1 MTAKKKSGLGTNPL
15 AVETSSKGIFQ
26 KTEETPENGN
36 QIPENGNQ
44 ENYRTIEALAHTTSH
59 TAKSNP
65 MTKMEFLAEDQD
77 LDKVTLRISI
87 ELNDW
92 LDDLLKQGKRNHGQK
107 IAKEVWVQA
116 ALELFKAM
124 PVDWTEIQS
133 VEQMRERL
141 NFLES
146 SFQKPEN

>member
-1 MTAKKKSGLGTNPL
+1 MTAKKKLGLGTNPL
-15 AVETSSKGIFQ
+15 AAETSSKGIFQ
-26 KTEETPENGN
+26 KTEEIPENGN

>member
-15 AVETSSKGIFQ
+15 ATTTSKGIFQ
-26 KTEETPENGN
+26 KTEAIPENGN

-44 ENYRTIEALAHTTSH
+44 KTSRAIEEQDLTTPSL
-59 TAKSNP
+59 TANSSQI
-65 MTKMEFLAEDQD
+65 TKLEFLAEDQD

-92 LDDLLKQGKRNHGQK
+92 LDNLLKQGKRNHGQK

>member
-26 KTEETPENGN
+26 KTEE
-36 QIPENGNQ
+36 IPENGNQ
-44 ENYRTIEALAHTTSH
+44 ENYRTIESLAHTTSH

>member
-26 KTEETPENGN
+26 KTEEIPENGN

-44 ENYRTIEALAHTTSH
+44 ENHRTIEALAHPKSPK
-59 TAKSNP
+59 AKSRQI
-65 MTKMEFLAEDQD
+65 TKMEFLAEDQD

-92 LDDLLKQGKRNHGQK
+92 LDNLLKQGKRNHGQK

-141 NFLES
+141 HFLES
-146 SFQKPEN
+146 SFHKPEN

>member
-26 KTEETPENGN
+26 KTEEIPENGN
-36 QIPENGNQ
+36 QIPENGTQ
-44 ENYRTIEALAHTTSH
+44 ENHSTIEALAHPKSPK
-59 TAKSNP
+59 AKARQI
-65 MTKMEFLAEDQD
+65 TKMEFLAEDQD

-92 LDDLLKQGKRNHGQK
+92 LDNLLKQGKRNHGQK